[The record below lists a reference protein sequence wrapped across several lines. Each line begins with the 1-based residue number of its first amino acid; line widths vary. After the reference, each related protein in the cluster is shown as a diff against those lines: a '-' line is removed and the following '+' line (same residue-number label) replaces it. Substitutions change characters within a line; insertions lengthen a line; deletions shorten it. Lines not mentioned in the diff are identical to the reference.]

1 MNRHA
6 KLLTIGALVAFHS
19 VVGLGFDPGE
29 MQEVELDERKLVSVP
44 VSGARVTT
52 ISFPSPISAIDAAL
66 VTTDGKAHGLFQL
79 AHKPG
84 ATFFS
89 VRCLVKDARTNVNV
103 RCNGRTYIVELQDS
117 VTPVLSLVFKN
128 PSEIAK
134 GSAARKAVT
143 PGSLVGLLDKAKAYP
158 LLKASH
164 PEALEQVDYRRYDG
178 VGLLMDYTDFEI
190 HLEEVFR
197 FEAQDTL
204 VFRVLLKNK
213 TDHDIRYRPDGFS
226 LRVGERL
233 YLQSISDASGVL
245 PAQGEMPA
253 YFAVTGTPNGGRNEL
268 STKNEFTVLLAR
280 VEPEVVTPAKKPVR
294 KGIEG
299 LSK

>member
-1 MNRHA
+1 
-6 KLLTIGALVAFHS
+6 
-19 VVGLGFDPGE
+19 
-29 MQEVELDERKLVSVP
+29 
-44 VSGARVTT
+44 
-52 ISFPSPISAIDAAL
+52 
-66 VTTDGKAHGLFQL
+66 
-79 AHKPG
+79 
-84 ATFFS
+84 
-89 VRCLVKDARTNVNV
+89 VNV

-128 PSEIAK
+128 PSEVRQRGA
-134 GSAARKAVT
+134 GRRKAVT

-164 PEALEQVDYRRYDG
+164 PEALEQVDYRRYEG

-226 LRVGERL
+226 LRVGKN
-233 YLQSISDASGVL
+233 SIFSPL
-245 PAQGEMPA
+245 
-253 YFAVTGTPNGGRNEL
+253 VTRAGSFQRR
-268 STKNEFTVLLAR
+268 AR
-280 VEPEVVTPAKKPVR
+280 CPPILR
-294 KGIEG
+294 
-299 LSK
+299 